1 MSTID
6 PRGGS
11 EPFRLIAPDGTP
23 VGDTDVGLDP
33 SDLREL
39 LRWMVLARRL
49 DRECMAL
56 QRQGELTVYPPFE
69 GQEAA
74 QIGSAFA
81 LGADDFVFPSFRE
94 LAVALVRGVDPVQ
107 YMQYHRG
114 TWHGGPY
121 DPRATRFGPICVPT
135 ATQISHAV
143 GYAMGLRLDGIPAC
157 AIAYFGDGS
166 ASEGD
171 FHEAANMAAV
181 FRSPAILFCQN
192 NGWAISVPTTSQTTG
207 EIWKRAEGYGFPGVR
222 VDGNDVLAVYRV
234 TKDAVARA
242 HAGDGPTLI
251 EALTYRVGP
260 HTTADD
266 AGRYRDEDEVA
277 AVARARSDRRASA
290 RGCSRAVTPTTRS
303 SPSATRRPRRRSRR
317 IRADVIATE
326 PPPVEWMFDWTYAD
340 PPEPFLRAALGG
352 AGRCLSSRCRPRST
366 PRSATR
372 SRRIHACSC
381 TDRTSDGSA
390 ACSA

>member
-1 MSTID
+1 MLFGVLGTGDEALAAVD

-11 EPFRLIAPDGTP
+11 EPFRIIAPDGTP
-23 VGDTDVGLDP
+23 GGDTDVGLEP
-33 SDLREL
+33 AELREL

-74 QIGSAFA
+74 QVGSAFA
-81 LGADDFVFPSFRE
+81 LGADDFAFPSFRE

-107 YMQYHRG
+107 YLQYHRG

-121 DPRATRFGPICVPT
+121 DPRATRFAPICVPT

-157 AIAYFGDGS
+157 SIAYFGDGS

-171 FHEAANMAAV
+171 FHEAANLAAV

-192 NGWAISVPTTSQTTG
+192 NGWAISVPTTSQTAG
-207 EIWKRAEGYGFPGVR
+207 EIWKRAEGYGFPGIR

-234 TKDAVARA
+234 TKDAVSRA
-242 HAGDGPTLI
+242 HAGEGPTLI
-251 EALTYRVGP
+251 EAMTYRMGP

-266 AGRYRDEDEVA
+266 ARRYRDAGEVERWRALDPIDRYRTWLLAEGHADEAFVETCESEAESRVA
-277 AVARARSDRRASA
+277 QIRSGVVA
-290 RGCSRAVTPTTRS
+290 TQT
-303 SPSATRRPRRRSRR
+303 
-317 IRADVIATE
+317 
-326 PPPVEWMFDWTYAD
+326 PPVEWIFDWTYAD
-340 PPEPFLRAALGG
+340 PPMPFTRQRSEALGD
-352 AGRCLSSRCRPRST
+352 A
-366 PRSATR
+366 
-372 SRRIHACSC
+372 
-381 TDRTSDGSA
+381 
-390 ACSA
+390 